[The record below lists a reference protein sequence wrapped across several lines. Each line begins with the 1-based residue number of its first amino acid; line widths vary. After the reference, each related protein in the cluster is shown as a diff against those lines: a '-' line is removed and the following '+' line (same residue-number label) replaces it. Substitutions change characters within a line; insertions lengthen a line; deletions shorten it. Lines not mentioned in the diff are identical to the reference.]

1 MVNVIQPQNRTSVT
15 LNVDSGEI
23 DGGDFV
29 PNSLEQLAEQT
40 GIVGAI
46 NNINHES
53 QKTDHELREDY
64 NIRADSPEGH
74 NHPQYEEEEEYHP
87 HEQREYE
94 SEVAPKKR
102 PIKKKN
108 KTADQRIREL
118 SYQNLQTQHEKE
130 ELENELKRLRDEHAA
145 SMLSF
150 EKQRIANDINRVSD
164 IMVQAK
170 EEDETQTYVDANRVL
185 HTLIHKESEAD
196 AALNSLKEHYQQ
208 KQPEYDYK
216 AEEQRF
222 LQLSDPK
229 EIQSDAYAEWL
240 RDNPYYNPYD
250 AENYDADLSEDVHL
264 IKRNFNKFLKSKRN
278 GNFIGT
284 DDYYQ
289 ELTNIINVKLFGDY
303 QIPQQNTGYSNQGY
317 NQQEDDMVRHTIH
330 IDPQYDQSLGSPI
343 PEGQNRMHSQQYAE
357 PDNYAPPQP
366 TRQNYQQQQQQY
378 QPQRQAPPRNVAP
391 VSRAGYSAQYQS
403 NNLPQL
409 DATQRKL
416 ALSIPMYDT
425 QSRPLSDSERLHVYA
440 QGLAEMNRR

>member
-23 DGGDFV
+23 VGGDSV

-46 NNINHES
+46 NNVNQES
-53 QKTDHELREDY
+53 RQTDQDLREDY
-64 NIRADSPEGH
+64 NIYADSPEGH
-74 NHPQYEEEEEYHP
+74 NHPQPQDEHEYRDS
-87 HEQREYE
+87 EQQYDEPE
-94 SEVAPKKR
+94 QTPKKR
-102 PIKKKN
+102 APKKKN

-130 ELENELKRLRDEHAA
+130 ALELELKRTRDEHAA
-145 SMLSF
+145 SLLSF
-150 EKQRIANDINRVSD
+150 EKQRITNDINRVSD

-170 EEDETQTYVDANRVL
+170 DEDETKTYVDANRVL

-196 AALNSLKEHYQQ
+196 AALTALQQ
-208 KQPEYDYK
+208 SYHEQSESYDYK
-216 AEEQRF
+216 QEEQRF

-229 EIQSDAYAEWL
+229 ELNSNAYSDWL
-240 RDNPYYNPYD
+240 RENPYYNPYD
-250 AENYDADLSEDVHL
+250 AENYDADLSDDVHQ
-264 IKRNFNKFLKSKRN
+264 IKRNFNKFLKTKRQ

-284 DDYYQ
+284 DDYYN

-303 QIPQQNTGYSNQGY
+303 NTPYQ
-317 NQQEDDMVRHTIH
+317 QQEDHEMATRHTVH
-330 IDPQYDQSLGSPI
+330 IDPQYDQSLQGAV
-343 PEGQNRMHSQQYAE
+343 PEGHHRTHGHYPE
-357 PDNYAPPQP
+357 PDQYVPPQP
-366 TRQNYQQQQQQY
+366 PQRAQPQPQQQY
-378 QPQRQAPPRNVAP
+378 PYHAPRHVAP
-391 VSRAGYSAQYQS
+391 VNRAGYSSQYSS
-403 NNLPQL
+403 NNIPVL
-409 DATQRKL
+409 DPTQRKL